1 LTNDHKKRFEI
12 LFKDLFKPL
21 CGFAM
26 KYIGDLD
33 ESKNVVHE
41 AFIAIWQKF
50 ETLPEDTN
58 HKSYLYTAVR
68 NRSLNYLRD
77 RKHHVTLD
85 GMPEESLAGGDSDM
99 EVRELEREIE
109 LAINTLPEKC
119 RMIFEMSR
127 FEGLKYAEIA
137 EKMNISVKTVEAQMS
152 KALSVMKKQL
162 ANFLSILFFIFNQ

>member
-1 LTNDHKKRFEI
+1 MTNDSKKRFEI
-12 LFKDLFKPL
+12 IFKDLFKPL
-21 CGFAM
+21 CGFAI

-33 ESKNVVHE
+33 EAKNVVHE
-41 AFIAIWQKF
+41 AFIAVWQKF

-58 HKSYLYTAVR
+58 YKSYLYTAVR

-77 RKHHVTLD
+77 QKRHVTLE
-85 GMPEESLAGGDSDM
+85 GIPEEGVSGGDSDL
-99 EVRELEREIE
+99 EVKELEREIE

-119 RMIFEMSR
+119 RMVFEMSR

>member
-1 LTNDHKKRFEI
+1 MTNDSKKRFEI
-12 LFKDLFKPL
+12 IFKDLFKPL

-41 AFIAIWQKF
+41 AFIAVWQKF
-50 ETLPEDTN
+50 ETLPQDTN
-58 HKSYLYTAVR
+58 FKSYLYTAVR

-77 RKHHVTLD
+77 RKQHVTLE
-85 GMPEESLAGGDSDM
+85 GVQEGGIEGADRDM
-99 EVRELEREIE
+99 EVKELEREIE

-119 RMIFEMSR
+119 RMVFEMSR
-127 FEGLKYAEIA
+127 FEGLKYTEIA
-137 EKMNISVKTVEAQMS
+137 MKMNISVKTVEAQMS

-162 ANFLSILFFIFNQ
+162 ANFLSVLFFYFNQ